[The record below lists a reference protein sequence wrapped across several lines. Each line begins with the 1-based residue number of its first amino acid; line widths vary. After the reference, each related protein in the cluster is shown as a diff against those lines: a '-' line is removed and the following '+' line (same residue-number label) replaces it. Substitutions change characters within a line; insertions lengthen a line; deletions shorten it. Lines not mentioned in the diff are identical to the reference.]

1 MLISPYRRKK
11 LKVQDMPTLKMNG
24 IMLENVLGV
33 LLDVQLNF
41 KKHVN
46 HIIRS
51 VAHKVYTLGKIRRKL
66 TKKAA
71 TDIYKTMI
79 LPIMDYGDVF
89 YQAIL
94 RKAQSIAKQGYT
106 HNCEHSQ
113 KGEHRNRM

>member
-94 RKAQSIAKQGYT
+94 RKAQSIAKQGYP
-106 HNCEHSQ
+106 HNCKHSQ